1 MTRNVAVTSD
11 ELQVIWDD
19 FKSFDKDQKGYL
31 DKSELQELLA
41 KQLNGVVMTDGQ
53 FTELYTDVFDTN
65 GDDKVYFEEYTCA
78 IHGAEWLEI
87 LPSTQSTEPLGW
99 DGVFKAGSDVNDQ
112 MSKAAFRRIKRL
124 IAGRGVTSRAPEGM
138 KLIDQHFESIDT
150 NDDGLL
156 SFQEFH
162 AMIEQWT
169 KSLPTLP
176 ATNTEPETTPA
187 IQEAAILTALSSVSQ
202 DPEKSIFMAD
212 NRKGRLAD
220 EEILSVDYV
229 FNKIDKDDSGK
240 ISYSE
245 FLNFRHEFYHGVDD
259 TQIIEEVYHADK
271 NHDDA
276 IDKEEFRG
284 IMKSFK
290 ASLARSNLGGKFFR
304 NHLNDLVLDHWNEDD
319 TAEHDLPPI
328 HGQVRSYA
336 QIAETGSNWHSMG
349 GDEAMKQQVR
359 EFHEKKAIEDAKPKP
374 CIKQKESG
382 RKEKAVKY
390 TRVAPKRAK
399 VHSDF
404 NFSQTFASKRA
415 TLGLNY

>member
-1 MTRNVAVTSD
+1 
-11 ELQVIWDD
+11 
-19 FKSFDKDQKGYL
+19 
-31 DKSELQELLA
+31 
-41 KQLNGVVMTDGQ
+41 
-53 FTELYTDVFDTN
+53 
-65 GDDKVYFEEYTCA
+65 
-78 IHGAEWLEI
+78 
-87 LPSTQSTEPLGW
+87 
-99 DGVFKAGSDVNDQ
+99 
-112 MSKAAFRRIKRL
+112 
-124 IAGRGVTSRAPEGM
+124 
-138 KLIDQHFESIDT
+138 
-150 NDDGLL
+150 
-156 SFQEFH
+156 
-162 AMIEQWT
+162 MIEQWT

-202 DPEKSIFMAD
+202 DPENSIFMAD

-229 FNKIDKDDSGK
+229 FNKIDEDDSGK

-399 VHSDF
+399 VQSDF